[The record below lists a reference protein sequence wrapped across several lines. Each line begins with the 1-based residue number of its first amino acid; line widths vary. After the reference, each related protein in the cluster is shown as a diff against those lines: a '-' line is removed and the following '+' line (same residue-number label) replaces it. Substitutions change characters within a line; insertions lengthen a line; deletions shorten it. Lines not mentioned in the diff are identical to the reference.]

1 MPFAA
6 GTACLTA
13 IRAFPMLDINAA
25 ATDDA
30 AFPPEVV
37 EEGTQIMEELL
48 RSWAQA
54 TSSPTTGTAQLTGAH
69 GEDVEMADASSLLS
83 SSPPPPSARS
93 QDAKADSP
101 ERQLEELKR
110 CVERFRGRIEG
121 NAWARSVLAS
131 L

>member
-1 MPFAA
+1 
-6 GTACLTA
+6 
-13 IRAFPMLDINAA
+13 MLDVNAA

-54 TSSPTTGTAQLTGAH
+54 TSTSTTGTGTAQPTEAH
-69 GEDVEMADASSLLS
+69 GEDVEMADASSSLS
-83 SSPPPPSARS
+83 SSPPALSARS

-110 CVERFRGRIEG
+110 CVERFRTRIEG